1 MSNVSRF
8 PIYDAVIDDD
18 ELGLFGISYVDQ
30 PAIMEQLVSFKD
42 EEIKVY
48 LVSNEKHEIVSPV
61 LIPNQLIYR
70 EYDGMP
76 CYIRFSEETIRKAA
90 ERYLLKGYFNN
101 WTLMHENIEDDINNR
116 VQPNIFTKRLW
127 IIENEKTDDA
137 NTKYGYH
144 LPKGTLMVHAKVNN
158 RQIWQMIKE
167 GKIRGLSMEAILK
180 LKATS
185 KAVEIS
191 YSKMDNK
198 FDFNEKKM
206 NLFQKFISFLNEVS
220 AEAEGIA
227 DEAKKDET
235 NSGEVSLKYYL
246 DDEHYFEVDE
256 NGYVKDE
263 NGNDVAE
270 GEYKLADTSIF
281 VVDSEGKFVET
292 KALDE
297 NAGEEQVEAPIAEGF
312 KEEKE
317 EEEKKDD
324 EKDEAENEAED
335 NSNLGQDGGETDETP
350 NETVDEHS
358 EKSDDNSEKK
368 DDEKLEE
375 EPTEE
380 EKPLVNAFPYE
391 IDGVEY
397 LLPEAVINYIESLKT
412 SKIEVEEK
420 LTKMADETP
429 SAQPIGAV
437 VKQSAEVTPMDAMN
451 ARFEAL
457 ERFKE
462 WKRNR
467 R

>member
-1 MSNVSRF
+1 MSNVSRI
-8 PIYDAVIDDD
+8 PIYDVNIDD
-18 ELGLFGISYVDQ
+18 ENLGLFGISYVDA
-30 PAIMEQLVSFKD
+30 PAIMEEMVAFKN

-101 WTLMHENIEDDINNR
+101 WTLMHENIDDDINNR
-116 VQPNIFTKRLW
+116 IQPNIFTKRIW
-127 IIENEKTDDA
+127 IIEDEQNDDA
-137 NTKYGYH
+137 NTKYGFN

-180 LKATS
+180 LKSTS

-198 FDFNEKKM
+198 FDFTEEKM
-206 NLFQKFISFLNEVS
+206 NLFQKFVAFLNEVS
-220 AEAEGIA
+220 ADAEGIA
-227 DEAKKDET
+227 SEAKKDET

-246 DDEHYFEVDE
+246 DDEHYFEVDAE
-256 NGYVKDE
+256 GYVKDE
-263 NGNDVAE
+263 NGEKIAE

-312 KEEKE
+312 KEEKKDEKEDETTDGETSDETDEVSGETTNEDSTDNDKDSTE
-317 EEEKKDD
+317 ED
-324 EKDEAENEAED
+324 EKDE
-335 NSNLGQDGGETDETP
+335 Q
-350 NETVDEHS
+350 
-358 EKSDDNSEKK
+358 
-368 DDEKLEE
+368 LEE
-375 EPTEE
+375 EAPKE
-380 EKPLVNAFPYE
+380 EKPLINAFPYE
-391 IDGVEY
+391 INGVEY
-397 LLPEAVINYIESLKT
+397 LLPEEVINYIESLKT

-429 SAQPIGAV
+429 SAKPIGAV
-437 VKQSAEVTPMDAMN
+437 VKPSETITPMDAMN

-462 WKRNR
+462 WKKNR

>member
-1 MSNVSRF
+1 MANVNRI
-8 PIYDAVIDDD
+8 PIYDVTLDD
-18 ELGLFGISYVDQ
+18 ENLGLFGISYIDQ
-30 PAIMEQLVSFKD
+30 PAIMEQLVSFKN

-48 LVSNEKHEIVSPV
+48 LVSGEKHEIVSPV
-61 LIPNQLIYR
+61 LIPNQLIFR
-70 EYDGMP
+70 QYDGMP

-101 WTLMHENIEDDINNR
+101 WTLMHENIDDKIENR
-116 VQPNIFTKRLW
+116 IQPNIFTKRLW
-127 IIENEKTDDA
+127 IIEDEATDDA

-158 RQIWQMIKE
+158 RQVWQMIKE

-180 LKATS
+180 LKSTS

-191 YSKMDNK
+191 YSKMNNK
-198 FDFNEKKM
+198 FDFTEEKM
-206 NLFQKFISFLNEVS
+206 NLFQKFVAFLNEVS
-220 AEAEGIA
+220 QEADGIA
-227 DEAKKDET
+227 SEAKKDET
-235 NSGEVSLKYYL
+235 NSGEVSLKYFL
-246 DDEHYFEVDE
+246 DDVHYFEVDAD
-256 NGYVKDE
+256 GYVHDE
-263 NGNDVAE
+263 NGKQIVE

-324 EKDEAENEAED
+324 EKDEAEDGAED
-335 NSNLGQDGGETDETP
+335 NANVGQDGGEADETP
-350 NETVDEHS
+350 NETVDEHP

-368 DDEKLEE
+368 DEKLDE

-397 LLPEAVINYIESLKT
+397 LLPEAVIDYIESLKT

-437 VKQSAEVTPMDAMN
+437 VKQSAEMTPMDAMN